1 MIRRKM
7 IALAAALVTTVALAP
22 ADAAQAGDDH
32 HGPITINGRQAERID
47 RGLVAVPTGGGVLV
61 SWRLL
66 ATDPKRIAFDVYRNG
81 HKITHKPVTGKSNL
95 LDARGK
101 PADHYAITAIENGHA
116 QRRTPEVA
124 AWDTDHLDIPIQ
136 KPADGVTP
144 DGVAYTYNAND
155 ASIGDLDG
163 DGKYEIVLKWDPSNS
178 KDNSQSGYTGEVFLD
193 AYELDG
199 TRLWRISLGRNIRA
213 GAHYTQFLVY
223 DFDGDGR
230 SEVVLRTADGTT
242 DGAGT
247 VIGDAA
253 ADYRTVNGYV
263 LSGPEFLTVFNGR
276 KGTAVTTIPYEP
288 ARGDVCSWG
297 DCYGNR
303 DDRFLAAV
311 AYLDGHH
318 PSIVVA
324 RGYYTR
330 TVLVAYDFAG
340 GQLTHRWTF
349 DSAVSG
355 TQYEG
360 QGNHNLAAA
369 DVDGDGKDEIVYGAL
384 CINDDG
390 TVLYGTGL
398 GHGDALHVGDLNPNH
413 PGLEVFG
420 VHEHKDATYG
430 VEEHDAA
437 TGEHLFGN
445 FTGID
450 TGRGASADIDPA
462 HPGEEA
468 WAINGAWNT
477 TTGWLYSADGTLL
490 SNTIPAANFVI
501 YWDGDLGRE
510 ILDHN
515 WDATALVGTGT
526 IGKWDPAT
534 QTTTNLLTATG
545 TNSNNY
551 TKGTPALQ
559 ADLLGDWREEVIWR
573 TTDSTALRLYSTPYP
588 SQYGFT
594 TLLQDPLYRL
604 DVAWQN
610 VGYNQPPHVSYYLGN
625 R

>member
-1 MIRRKM
+1 MIR
-7 IALAAALVTTVALAP
+7 ALVAVLATTVALLP
-22 ADAAQAGDDH
+22 ANAAQAGGH
-32 HGPITINGRQAERID
+32 HKTITIDGRQAERID
-47 RGLVAVPTGGGVLV
+47 RGLVAVPTPDGVLV

-66 ATDPKRIAFDVYRNG
+66 GDDPHRIAFDVFRNG
-81 HKITHKPVTGKSNL
+81 RRINDRPVAGKSNL
-95 LDARGK
+95 LDPAGK
-101 PADHYAITAIENGHA
+101 PGDRYAIAPLHGH
-116 QRRTPEVA
+116 RTPAVA

-144 DGVAYTYNAND
+144 AGVAYTYNAND

-163 DGKYEIVLKWDPSNS
+163 DGQYEIVLKWDPSNS
-178 KDNSQSGYTGEVFLD
+178 KDNSQAGYTGEVFLD

-199 TRLWRISLGRNIRA
+199 TRLWRIGLGRNIRA

-223 DFDGDGR
+223 DFDGDGKA
-230 SEVVLRTADGTT
+230 EVVAKTADGTT

-253 ADYRTVNGYV
+253 ADYRTVNGYI
-263 LSGPEFLTVFNGR
+263 LSGPEFLTVFDGR
-276 KGTAVTTIPYEP
+276 SGAAQSTIPYEP
-288 ARGDVCSWG
+288 ARGTVADWG
-297 DCYGNR
+297 DGYGNR
-303 DDRFLAAV
+303 VDRFLAAV

-318 PSIVVA
+318 PSLIMA

-330 TVLVAYDFAG
+330 TVLVAYDFAA

-349 DSAVSG
+349 DSKISG
-355 TQYEG
+355 SQYEG
-360 QGNHNLAAA
+360 QGNHNLAPA

-384 CINDDG
+384 CIDDDG
-390 TVLYGTGL
+390 TVKYGTGL
-398 GHGDALHVGDLNPNH
+398 GHGDALHVGDLNPDH

-420 VHEHKDATYG
+420 VHEHKAATYG
-430 VEEHDAA
+430 MEEHDAA
-437 TGEHLFGN
+437 TGEHLFGT

-450 TGRGASADIDPA
+450 TGRGASGDIDPA

-468 WAINGAWNT
+468 WAINGAWNSP
-477 TTGWLYSADGTLL
+477 TGWLYAADGTLI
-490 SNTIPAANFVI
+490 SNNIPAANYVV

-515 WDATALVGTGT
+515 FDTTTGLGVGT

-545 TNSNNY
+545 TLSNNY

-573 TTDSTALRLYSTPYP
+573 TADSSALRLFSTPYP
-588 SQYGFT
+588 TKYGFT
-594 TLLQDPLYRL
+594 TLVHDPLYRL
-604 DVAWQN
+604 GVAWQN
-610 VGYNQPPHVSYYLGN
+610 VAYNQPPHVSYYLGN

>member
-1 MIRRKM
+1 MIRRL
-7 IALAAALVTTVALAP
+7 IALSAALIAGVALIPGA
-22 ADAAQAGDDH
+22 AAQAGGH
-32 HGPITINGRQAERID
+32 RTITLAGRQAEKID
-47 RGLVAVPTGGGVLV
+47 RGLVAVPTGDGVLV

-66 ATDPKRIAFDVYRNG
+66 GDDPRGIAFDVFRNG
-81 HKITHKPVTGKSNL
+81 HKITTRPVSGRSNYLDISGKSG
-95 LDARGK
+95 DR
-101 PADHYAITAIENGHA
+101 YAVAPPHGS
-116 QRRTPEVA
+116 RTPWIK
-124 AWDTDHLDIPIQ
+124 AWDTDHLDIPLR
-136 KPADGVTP
+136 KPEGGVTP

-163 DGKYEIVLKWDPSNS
+163 DGQYEIVLKWDPSNS
-178 KDNSQSGYTGEVFLD
+178 KDNSQAGYTGEVFLD

-199 TRLWRISLGRNIRA
+199 TRLWRISMGRNIRA

-223 DFDGDGR
+223 DFDGDGKA
-230 SEVVLRTADGTT
+230 EVVAKTADGTV

-253 ADYRTVNGYV
+253 ADYRNTAGYV
-263 LSGPEFLTVFNGR
+263 LAGPEYLTVFNGR
-276 KGTAVTTIPYEP
+276 SGAAMSTIPYEP
-288 ARGDVCSWG
+288 ARGDVCAWG

-303 DDRFLAAV
+303 VDRFLAAV

-318 PSIVVA
+318 PSIVMA

-330 TVLVAYDFAG
+330 TVLVAYDWKN

-349 DSAVSG
+349 DSAISG
-355 TQYEG
+355 SQYEA
-360 QGNHNLAAA
+360 QGNHNLAPA

-384 CINDDG
+384 CIDDDG

-398 GHGDALHVGDLNPNH
+398 GHGDALHVGDLNPNR

-430 VEEHDAA
+430 MEEHDAK
-437 TGEHLFGN
+437 TGEHLFGT

-450 TGRGASADIDPA
+450 TGRGASGDIDPA
-462 HPGEEA
+462 YPGEEA
-468 WAINGAWNT
+468 WAVGGAWNSP
-477 TTGWLYSADGTLL
+477 TGWLYSADGTLI
-490 SNTIPAANFVI
+490 SNTIPAANFMI

-515 WDATALVGTGT
+515 FDTTAGVGVGT

-534 QTTTNLLTATG
+534 LTTTNLLTATG
-545 TNSNNY
+545 TYSDNY

-559 ADLLGDWREEVIWR
+559 ADLLGDWREEVLWR

-588 SQYGFT
+588 SRYGFT
-594 TLLQDPLYRL
+594 TLLHDPLYRL
-604 DVAWQN
+604 GIAWQN
-610 VGYNQPPHVSYYLGN
+610 VAYNQPPHVSYYLGN